1 MYAEKE
7 LLMATTFT
15 CPSCG
20 AGLDYD
26 GDDDPVVRCSYCGS
40 TVVVPAEFKPQRPV
54 QVQAAWS
61 TGPLTIDLSSLTS
74 MAAKLKA
81 VKQLVVDGQIPEA
94 AQLYQQ
100 TVGASPEE
108 SAAAVQQLASG
119 QSVVISSSS
128 SVSTSIPVVSGTRV
142 VTGEEAAE
150 MLREQLGAAS
160 QQGRQLSRVIT
171 NVILA
176 IVIGFVIVFGIVFVV
191 FMLSL
196 GR

>member
-1 MYAEKE
+1 
-7 LLMATTFT
+7 MAKTFT

-40 TVVVPAEFKPQRPV
+40 TVIVPDEMLPDRPAQTPV
-54 QVQAAWS
+54 QWS
-61 TGPLTIDLSSLTS
+61 TGGLTIDLRNLPT

-81 VKQLVVDGQIPEA
+81 IKQLVVDGQVPEA

-100 TVGASPEE
+100 TLGTNQEE
-108 SAAAVQQLASG
+108 SAAAVQQLAAG

-128 SVSTSIPVVSGTRV
+128 VGTSVPVVSGTRV
-142 VTGEEAAE
+142 VTGEEATQ
-150 MLREQLGAAS
+150 LLQQQLGMAS
-160 QQGRQLSRVIT
+160 KQGRSLSRLIT
-171 NVILA
+171 GIILA
-176 IVIGFVIVFGIVFVV
+176 AIIFSVVVFGIIFVV

-196 GR
+196 GG

>member
-1 MYAEKE
+1 
-7 LLMATTFT
+7 MAKTYT

-40 TVVVPAEFKPQRPV
+40 TVIVPDELLPDRPAPAPV
-54 QVQAAWS
+54 QWS
-61 TGPLTIDLSSLTS
+61 TGGGLTIDLRNLPT

-81 VKQLVVDGQIPEA
+81 VKQLVVDGQVPEA

-100 TVGASPEE
+100 TLGTSQEE
-108 SAAAVQQLASG
+108 SAAAVQQLAAG

-128 SVSTSIPVVSGTRV
+128 VSTSVPVVSGTRV
-142 VTGEEAAE
+142 VTGEEATQL
-150 MLREQLGAAS
+150 LREQLGMAS
-160 QQGRQLSRVIT
+160 QQGRRLSRVIT
-171 NVILA
+171 NIILA
-176 IVIGFVIVFGIVFVV
+176 AVVLFVIVFAVVFVV

-196 GR
+196 